1 MAKHSFNF
9 FDYVKAAF
17 NRKIKLPVLGYFA
30 LNKMFIG
37 LSVVLG
43 LKNPGFWFLGF
54 AIESIYLWV
63 VAGNPNF
70 QKIIQGENLEK
81 NKEQWSTRQA
91 RLVRSLDRASQNRY
105 RGLLENC
112 ASISRNTRDNDILSS
127 VGQIGNVSLNQLI
140 MMFLKLLN
148 SRINIKRT
156 IEESPLQHIEKEIAD
171 IETRLAREEA
181 NSAIHRSLQGTLDI
195 QQRRR
200 ENLIKAEENLK
211 VMESELERI
220 EKQVYLLKEETS
232 VQNDPELLSMRLDGV
247 MESLHGTSQWMSE
260 HNELFGMLEDE
271 SVRTDFA
278 PPTIPGKMKE

>member
-17 NRKIKLPVLGYFA
+17 NRKIKLPVLGFFA

-156 IEESPLQHIEKEIAD
+156 IEESPLQHIEKEIATLTAALLGPVSTVLLKM
-171 IETRLAREEA
+171 EN
-181 NSAIHRSLQGTLDI
+181 NSAG
-195 QQRRR
+195 
-200 ENLIKAEENLK
+200 AG
-211 VMESELERI
+211 M
-220 EKQVYLLKEETS
+220 
-232 VQNDPELLSMRLDGV
+232 
-247 MESLHGTSQWMSE
+247 GTSGLVGQFNAIAVMGIESWPQVLIMHVILPAILSL
-260 HNELFGMLEDE
+260 LFSSYMRRKGWIKENDMLLGT
-271 SVRTDFA
+271 R
-278 PPTIPGKMKE
+278 